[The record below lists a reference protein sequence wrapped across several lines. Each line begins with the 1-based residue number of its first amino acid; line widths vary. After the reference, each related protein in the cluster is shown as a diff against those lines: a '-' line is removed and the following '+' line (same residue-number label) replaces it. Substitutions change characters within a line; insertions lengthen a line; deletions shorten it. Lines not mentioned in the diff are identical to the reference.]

1 MPQWGKRTPE
11 ICAESPRKRTR
22 LRTQS
27 RSEQKVYAKVLENTF
42 GDTVHIVPKLGEK
55 LPIKEASTHG
65 YVVDSPSRVNNYDT
79 AVETM

>member
-1 MPQWGKRTPE
+1 MPEWGKRTPE
-11 ICAESPRKRTR
+11 IRPESPKKRTK

-27 RSEQKVYAKVLENTF
+27 RSEHKVSAKVLENTF

-65 YVVDSPSRVNNYDT
+65 YIVDSPSRVNNYST